1 MKDTTDVLLLMLT
14 HFIQDRLGWETYLR
28 IENIL
33 EDSASHFVL
42 AAISGL
48 LVFSL
53 IWTICYAAFGLRWMV
68 SRSGVF
74 MTSDQSRFTIFL
86 ALAFGLLAVWLSHVG
101 LDYFVAWYNTPLG
114 PPLLLIR

>member
-1 MKDTTDVLLLMLT
+1 MKEAIDVLLLGVT
-14 HFIQDRLGWETYLR
+14 HFAQDRLGWEAYLR
-28 IENIL
+28 LESIL
-33 EDSASHFVL
+33 EDSSYHFIL

-53 IWTICYAAFGLRWMV
+53 IWTICYAAFGLRWAV

-101 LDYFVAWYNTPLG
+101 LDYFVSWYNTPLG
-114 PPLLLIR
+114 PPLVLIR